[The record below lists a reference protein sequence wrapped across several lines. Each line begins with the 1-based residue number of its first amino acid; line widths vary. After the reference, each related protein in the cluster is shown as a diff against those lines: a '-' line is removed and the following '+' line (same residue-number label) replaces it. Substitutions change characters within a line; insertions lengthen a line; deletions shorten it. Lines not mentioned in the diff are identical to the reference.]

1 MMDELLNYIKQ
12 QSAEDLF
19 SGAVLVAKDNKI
31 ILEYTSGYA
40 NKEKQ
45 ILNDINT
52 KFNLGSANKMFTG
65 VAIAQLVENK
75 KLSFQDIV
83 GKHIP
88 NYPNKEVAEKIT
100 IHQLLTHT

>member
-19 SGAVLVAKDNKI
+19 SGAVLVAKDDKI
-31 ILEYTSGYA
+31 ILKYVSGYA

-65 VAIAQLVENK
+65 VAIAQLAENG
-75 KLSFQDIV
+75 KLFFQDTI

-88 NYPNKEVAEKIT
+88 NYPNKVVAEKV
-100 IHQLLTHT
+100 